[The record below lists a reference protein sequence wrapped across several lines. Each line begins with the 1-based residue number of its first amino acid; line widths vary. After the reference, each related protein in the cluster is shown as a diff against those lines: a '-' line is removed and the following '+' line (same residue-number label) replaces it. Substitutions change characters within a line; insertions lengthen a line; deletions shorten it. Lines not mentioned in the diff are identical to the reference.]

1 MNQENE
7 KAVTPEHSKMKREH
21 FSKPTGFDIALLIIL
36 GLLALITL
44 FPFYQVLILSV
55 SNTVAYAQHPMYLL
69 PYVFDTIGYQTIFS
83 DNKFYQALYVTLFV
97 TLVGT
102 GLNMIMSVFGA
113 YALSRKTLIGRNFF
127 LGLILFTMLFSGG
140 VIPGY
145 LVTKDLG
152 LVNSIWVM
160 VIPTA
165 INTYYLIIMKNYF
178 VSLPESLLEAAKLD
192 GANEVTILFKIIIP
206 ISMPF
211 VATFFLFYAV
221 ERWNE
226 WYQAYL
232 YINKTAIQPLQI
244 YLRNVLISISND
256 LNSKAKQM
264 LQSQTKVS
272 TQTIQMATI
281 VVTTLPIL
289 CVYPFVQKHF
299 VKGVMIG
306 GVKE

>member
-1 MNQENE
+1 MKQENR
-7 KAVTPEHSKMKREH
+7 KVKKEH
-21 FSKPTGFDIALLIIL
+21 FSKPTGFDITLLIVL

-44 FPFYQVLILSV
+44 FPFYQVLLISLSD
-55 SNTVAYAQHPMYLL
+55 TVAYAQHPMYLL
-69 PYVFDTIGYQTIFS
+69 PYVFDPLGYQTIFS
-83 DNKFYQALYVTLFV
+83 DGKFYQALYVTLFV
-97 TLVGT
+97 TIVGT
-102 GLNMIMSVFGA
+102 GLNMLMSVFGA

-127 LGLILFTMLFSGG
+127 LSLILFTMFFSGG
-140 VIPGY
+140 VIPGD
-145 LVTKDLG
+145 LVTKNLG

-160 VIPTA
+160 ILPAA

-178 VSLPESLLEAAKLD
+178 VSLPASLLEAAKLD

-226 WYQAYL
+226 WYQSYL
-232 YINKTAIQPLQI
+232 YINKTGIQPLQI
-244 YLRNVLISISND
+244 YLRNVLISMSNN
-256 LNSKAKQM
+256 LNAKAKQM
-264 LQSQTKVS
+264 MQSKTKVS
-272 TQTIQMATI
+272 TQSIQMATI
-281 VVTTLPIL
+281 IVTTIPIL

-306 GVKE
+306 GIKE